1 MASIIENCFYFPF
14 NFSLKGK
21 NKVLLRNLS
30 MVMRQFETVD
40 TEEKVKVIEE
50 SVEKAKEAVG
60 LDIKD
65 GTSWCKYSLNMEKIQ
80 YVFVNTTIN

>member
-1 MASIIENCFYFPF
+1 
-14 NFSLKGK
+14 
-21 NKVLLRNLS
+21 

-65 GTSWCKYSLNMEKIQ
+65 GTSWCKYSLNMKNIYNICICKSTFLFVLAIVRNLRERD
-80 YVFVNTTIN
+80 VFCLFFNLTIVF